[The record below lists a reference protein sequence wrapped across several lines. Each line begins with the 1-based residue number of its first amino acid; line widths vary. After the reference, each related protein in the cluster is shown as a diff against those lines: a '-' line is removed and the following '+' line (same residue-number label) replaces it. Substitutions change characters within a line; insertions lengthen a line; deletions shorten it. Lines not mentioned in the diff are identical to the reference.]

1 MKEGFGTNLTLI
13 IAKEQEDSPA
23 SSHKKAW
30 GLTNLA
36 GKEGAHPVR
45 IRVPGRR
52 V

>member
-1 MKEGFGTNLTLI
+1 MKGGFGTNLTLI
-13 IAKEQEDSPA
+13 IAKEHEDSPA

-36 GKEGAHPVR
+36 GLAGARPVR
-45 IRVPGRR
+45 IRVLGKR